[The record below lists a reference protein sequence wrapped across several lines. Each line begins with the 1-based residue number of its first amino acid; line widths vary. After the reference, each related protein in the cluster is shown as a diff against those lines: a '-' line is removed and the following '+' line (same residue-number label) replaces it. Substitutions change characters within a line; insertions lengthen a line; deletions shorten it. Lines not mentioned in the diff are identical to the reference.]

1 MYQVSIMYQ
10 KLRAEVNKV
19 SVSLITRDITKHGD
33 QNCQAF
39 ERSPLWF
46 FFPFDS
52 HPGLTWFYVL
62 LIEPTGQSSNSY

>member
-1 MYQVSIMYQ
+1 MYQ

-46 FFPFDS
+46 FFPFGS

>member
-1 MYQVSIMYQ
+1 MYQHNCWQ

-19 SVSLITRDITKHGD
+19 SVSLITRDIAKHGD

-39 ERSPLWF
+39 ERSPLWLS
-46 FFPFDS
+46 FPFDS